1 MAETATA
8 TMTGPLKLGQR
19 VPDFELVTYEPSTG
33 DFGKFSLKDQIAK
46 KRWTILFFYP
56 ADFTFV

>member
-1 MAETATA
+1 MCDCECTCAE
-8 TMTGPLKLGQR
+8 PLKLGQR
-19 VPDFELVTYEPSTG
+19 VPDFEFDTYEPAKG
-33 DFGKFSLKDQIAK
+33 DFGKFSLAGQIEK